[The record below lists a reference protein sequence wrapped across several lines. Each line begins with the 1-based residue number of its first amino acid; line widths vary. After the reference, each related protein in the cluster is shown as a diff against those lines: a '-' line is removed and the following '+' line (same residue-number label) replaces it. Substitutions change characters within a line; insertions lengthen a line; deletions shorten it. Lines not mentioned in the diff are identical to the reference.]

1 MVIRDN
7 SCSKIIREAPLRMS
21 LLSVGKVAGGYSDL
35 FVLLDIVDFLR
46 HLPGDTHHGGVA
58 GDIELNLCAA

>member
-1 MVIRDN
+1 
-7 SCSKIIREAPLRMS
+7 MS

-46 HLPGDTHHGGVA
+46 HLPGDTHHGEVA